1 MAVYCENIVKQNN
14 MLC

>member
-1 MAVYCENIVKQNN
+1 VAVYCENLVKQNN